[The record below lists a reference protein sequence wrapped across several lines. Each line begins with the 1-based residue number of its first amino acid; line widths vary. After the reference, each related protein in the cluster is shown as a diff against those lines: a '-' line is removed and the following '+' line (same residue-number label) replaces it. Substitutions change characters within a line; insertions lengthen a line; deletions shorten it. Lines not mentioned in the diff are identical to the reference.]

1 MLFLDCG
8 YIFFATPTITTADG
22 TNKYCEISVPANLLA
37 TSHTTARRN
46 CDSSILPS
54 MTSSV
59 MPDMCG
65 SMKTAIMMVAPPLMI
80 DDRVLEV
87 TRTLGSSTPA
97 YNAAV

>member
-1 MLFLDCG
+1 M
-8 YIFFATPTITTADG
+8 IADG
-22 TNKYCEISVPANLLA
+22 TSKNCAISVPANLLP
-37 TSHTTARRN
+37 TSRTTARRN

-80 DDRVLEV
+80 DESVLEV
-87 TRTLGSSTPA
+87 TLTLGSSTPA
-97 YNAAV
+97 YRAAV

>member
-1 MLFLDCG
+1 MI
-8 YIFFATPTITTADG
+8 YNPFATFEITTADG
-22 TNKYCEISVPANLLA
+22 TNKNCAISVPANLLP

-65 SMKTAIMMVAPPLMI
+65 SMKTAMMMVAPPLMMGE
-80 DDRVLEV
+80 RVLEV

-97 YNAAV
+97 YRAAV